1 MDQGLHIECI
11 HLLLQ
16 VETEDGAAAVGVA
29 KRLTLQEINDELI
42 RLEMQPADSLQ
53 MLTTNQ
59 IINQDGSAKTAFAPA
74 PFPNSGPN
82 TSQGSTPPGESV
94 PSSEFPLVP
103 VVAGACGGCAL
114 CICLCGVGCWWQRR
128 GQETRKDVVGWTQHG
143 TLRAP
148 GSPVEAVTGGAVTG
162 GILHRP
168 WGPRMTRTQESQM
181 TSVRDSEPE
190 IEVLV

>member
-1 MDQGLHIECI
+1 M
-11 HLLLQ
+11 
-16 VETEDGAAAVGVA
+16 GVA
-29 KRLTLQEINDELI
+29 KRLTLQNINDELI

-53 MLTTNQ
+53 MLTTIE
-59 IINQDGSAKTAFAPA
+59 IINQDGSTQTAFAPA

-82 TSQGSTPPGESV
+82 TSQGSTAPGGSV
-94 PSSEFPLVP
+94 PAAEFPLVP
-103 VVAGACGGCAL
+103 VVAGACGGCAF

-148 GSPVEAVTGGAVTG
+148 GCPVEAVTGGGPPVTASTG
-162 GILHRP
+162 HRP
-168 WGPRMTRTQESQM
+168 WGPRMTKTQASQM

>member
-1 MDQGLHIECI
+1 MDQGLQIECI

-29 KRLTLQEINDELI
+29 KRLTLQKINDELI

-53 MLTTNQ
+53 MLTTIQ
-59 IINQDGSAKTAFAPA
+59 IINQDGSAQTAFAPA

-114 CICLCGVGCWWQRR
+114 CICLCGVGCRQGTGPKEAEARR
-128 GQETRKDVVGWTQHG
+128 VIMRAWARAGGLGPKLFMARQAFKHNVVRSILLCVQQINSE
-143 TLRAP
+143 AP
-148 GSPVEAVTGGAVTG
+148 AT
-162 GILHRP
+162 
-168 WGPRMTRTQESQM
+168 
-181 TSVRDSEPE
+181 
-190 IEVLV
+190 